1 VHVSVSNAAGILC
14 CLCLMATGE
23 LHGQFDS
30 SFDATLG
37 HLGISL

>member
-1 VHVSVSNAAGILC
+1 
-14 CLCLMATGE
+14 MATGE

-30 SFDATLG
+30 SFDATLR